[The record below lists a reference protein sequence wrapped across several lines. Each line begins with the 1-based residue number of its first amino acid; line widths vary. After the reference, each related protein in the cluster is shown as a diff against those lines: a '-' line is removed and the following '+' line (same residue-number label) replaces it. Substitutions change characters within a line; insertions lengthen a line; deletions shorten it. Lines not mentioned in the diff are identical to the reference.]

1 LNRPPAWRLLFAST
15 MVGLVAV
22 GARGG
27 SAIASL
33 RLGRPDPT
41 ALLYVLV
48 AAVIVGVTGAWAVAS
63 LLRRRQADPGHGGG
77 RSPGMTLRRVFPGAV
92 VAIALVGLLSISRM
106 DLAVEPPP
114 TGVERPHSG
123 GREGVPL
130 NFLDDRGSP
139 VRAGEGA
146 QGPTSPVADDRPM
159 QVGVA
164 LLVLL
169 VGGAALA
176 WWWVGRRRRAAT
188 EALAAEIDAEAARS
202 TVLRTIEAMLSDP
215 DPKTAIIGAY
225 ARLLEGLAA
234 WGVPRRSYEGP
245 VEHLRRALARLPV
258 RPGPIRRLVGLF
270 EVARFSTHAL
280 TVDHRDDAL
289 EALRQVAADL
299 GGGAVAL
306 PETARASVDGAPS

>member
-1 LNRPPAWRLLFAST
+1 

-41 ALLYVLV
+41 ALLYVLA
-48 AAVIVGVTGAWAVAS
+48 AAVTAGVTGAWAVAS
-63 LLRRRQADPGHGGG
+63 LLRRRRADPDDGGG
-77 RSPGMTLRRVFPGAV
+77 RSRGMSLRRVFPGAV
-92 VAIALVGLLSISRM
+92 AAIALVGLLGISRM

-114 TGVERPHSG
+114 TGAQRPHSG

-130 NFLDDRGSP
+130 IFLDDRSSP
-139 VRAGEGA
+139 LRAGEGA
-146 QGPTSPVADDRPM
+146 KGPSAPVADDRPVQM
-159 QVGVA
+159 GVA

-169 VGGAALA
+169 VGGAAVA

-188 EALAAEIDAEAARS
+188 EALAAEIDAEAARG
-202 TVLRTIEAMLSDP
+202 TVLRSIEAMLADP

-234 WGVPRRSYEGP
+234 WGVPRLPYEGP
-245 VEHLRRALARLPV
+245 VEHLRRALARLRV

-280 TVDHRDDAL
+280 TVRHRDEAL
-289 EALRQVAADL
+289 EALHQVASDL

-306 PETARASVDGAPS
+306 PETARASVGGARS